1 MNQDA
6 LKWMEMVEID
16 APPTELVENLSTAQK
31 QCVEIAKCLSH
42 NAKIIILDEPT
53 SSLSERE
60 VRTLFKLIAK
70 LKKKVSALFIFLIEW
85 KRYLKSETE

>member
-42 NAKIIILDEPT
+42 NAKIIILD
-53 SSLSERE
+53 
-60 VRTLFKLIAK
+60 VK
-70 LKKKVSALFIFLIEW
+70 
-85 KRYLKSETE
+85 